1 MESAMK
7 TKQSGVCE
15 LSPFGEMP
23 AYTNSEK
30 ANARL
35 GERYAGAKKRIGIIA
50 LLLAGL
56 ASLPLAAQPMA
67 GMEMQKKAEQAN
79 HQGTGKVVSV
89 DRANLLIKLA
99 HEPIKSLGWSAMM
112 MDFIVVKAS
121 LLDGIKAGDEVRFE
135 LKRLKPDDLVLVIV
149 KIERR

>member
-1 MESAMK
+1 MK
-7 TKQSGVCE
+7 TKQGGV
-15 LSPFGEMP
+15 
-23 AYTNSEK
+23 SEK

-35 GERYAGAKKRIGIIA
+35 GERYAGTKKQIGIIA
-50 LLLAGL
+50 LLLMGA
-56 ASLPLAAQPMA
+56 ASLPSAAQPMA
-67 GMEMQKKAEQAN
+67 GMEAQKKTEQAS

-89 DRANLLIKLA
+89 DRAKLRIKLA
-99 HEPIKSLGWSAMM
+99 HEPIKSLGWSAMS

-135 LKRLKPDDLVLVIV
+135 LKQLKPDDLVLVIV